1 MERLSSRIRK
11 FNGVKDVVGSFRLAS
26 LTEEANRISE
36 VKTGSEPPTYD
47 LPQSS
52 EFYQE
57 DYLEE
62 KEDRDTFL
70 MD

>member
-11 FNGVKDVVGSFRLAS
+11 FNGVKDVVGLFRLAS
-26 LTEEANRISE
+26 LTGQANRISE
-36 VKTGSEPPTYD
+36 VKIDSEPPTYD

-57 DYLEE
+57 DYIEE

-70 MD
+70 ID

>member
-11 FNGVKDVVGSFRLAS
+11 FIGVKDVIGSFRPAF
-26 LTEEANRISE
+26 LTGQANRISE